1 MGVTAEQL
9 EDAMDEDEAKD
20 AVIELILAMRTS
32 TDDQLSGGTAADE
45 QRLLNE
51 LQGMRQRYLR
61 KRAKEIGVSG
71 DRLEHAMDTDEP
83 EAAAIELITY
93 GTDEIGGCGQAT
105 LWISTEGST
114 VSTAAST
121 AVTVTAGRGCQARHA
136 QLPVGPPSPSHTR
149 LRYAD
154 QARRQLLD
162 GYPQRH
168 GR

>member
-1 MGVTAEQL
+1 M
-9 EDAMDEDEAKD
+9 
-20 AVIELILAMRTS
+20 
-32 TDDQLSGGTAADE
+32 
-45 QRLLNE
+45 
-51 LQGMRQRYLR
+51 YLR

-105 LWISTEGST
+105 LWISTDGST

-121 AVTVTAGRGCQARHA
+121 AVTGTAGRGCQARHA
-136 QLPVGPPSPSHTR
+136 QLHVPVGPPSPSHAR
-149 LRYAD
+149 LRRYAD
-154 QARRQLLD
+154 QAWRQLLD
-162 GYPQRH
+162 GHPQRH